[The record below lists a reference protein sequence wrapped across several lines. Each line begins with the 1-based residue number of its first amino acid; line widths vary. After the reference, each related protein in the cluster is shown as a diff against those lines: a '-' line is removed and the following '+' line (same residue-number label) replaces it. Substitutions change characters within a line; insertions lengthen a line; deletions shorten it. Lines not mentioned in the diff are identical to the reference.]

1 MRNKKRLFNF
11 IGLCSCLL
19 RTTYGRHDGVGD
31 EDLALRDDDLRGVDQ
46 RARLS
51 DLQDLHA
58 RQSLLRTPAEH
69 DGWARSRRLAEG
81 FQTRLKTFYLN
92 SFFV

>member
-1 MRNKKRLFNF
+1 M
-11 IGLCSCLL
+11 L
-19 RTTYGRHDGVGD
+19 RTTYGRHDGVCD

-58 RQSLLRTPAEH
+58 RQSLLWTPA
-69 DGWARSRRLAEG
+69 DRGWARSRRLAVKSIE
-81 FQTRLKTFYLN
+81 FQISACSLCFKFLVGHSRYSNFYPL
-92 SFFV
+92 